1 MFTGLIEEQGEI
13 IKQSGS
19 KDGKVLRIK
28 ANKVLE
34 KAKVGDSIAT
44 DGVCL
49 TITNLTKT
57 YFEADL
63 MFETLKR
70 STLINHTIGT
80 KVNLEKSL
88 TLQDFLGGHLVYGD
102 VDCVGEIIKV
112 ENIGNARVYTIEAD
126 DNYMKYV
133 VEKGR
138 ITIDGASLTV
148 VSATKNSFSVSLIP
162 HSYENLTI
170 SFKKS
175 GDIVNLEMD
184 MLAKYAEKLLDGKIE
199 KSNKENKITESFLYE
214 NGF

>member
-19 KDGKVLRIK
+19 KGGKVLRIK

-70 STLINHTIGT
+70 STLINHKIGT

-112 ENIGNARVYTIEAD
+112 ENIG
-126 DNYMKYV
+126 
-133 VEKGR
+133 
-138 ITIDGASLTV
+138 
-148 VSATKNSFSVSLIP
+148 
-162 HSYENLTI
+162 
-170 SFKKS
+170 
-175 GDIVNLEMD
+175 
-184 MLAKYAEKLLDGKIE
+184 
-199 KSNKENKITESFLYE
+199 
-214 NGF
+214 